1 MRVVV
6 FISGRGS
13 NLKALLEQQNNYTV
27 VHVISNREQVT
38 GLQIAQDFGIPIT
51 VIPWKNREQ
60 AENQALKQLND
71 INPDLIVLAGFMRVL
86 SEDFVAKFPFKIINI
101 HPSLLPLYPGL
112 NTHQRALNDKQKH
125 HGATVHYVN
134 QHLDQGHSI
143 SQCHIDITA
152 EDSAETL
159 AARLLSKE
167 HKLLSTTVDKIATG
181 QIYRQNNQLYYQN
194 QVISQPIVWSNI

>member
-13 NLKALLEQQNNYTV
+13 NLQALRERQENYTIS
-27 VHVISNREQVT
+27 HVICNHAQAA
-38 GLQIAQDFGIPIT
+38 GLQIARDFDIPST
-51 VIPWKNREQ
+51 VIPWRDTDQ
-60 AENQALKQLND
+60 AEAQALALLRE

-86 SEDFVAKFPFKIINI
+86 SAGFVANFQFKIINI

-112 NTHQRALNDKQKH
+112 NTHQRALNDRQSK
-125 HGATVHYVN
+125 HGATVHYVD

-143 SQCHIDITA
+143 SQCHINITA
-152 EDSAETL
+152 KDTAETL

-167 HKLLSTTVDKIATG
+167 HKLLTTTVNKIASG
-181 QIYRQNNQLYYQN
+181 EIYWQDNQLFYNN
-194 QVISQPIVWSNI
+194 QVITQPIVWSNI

>member
-27 VHVISNREQVT
+27 VHVISNREQAA
-38 GLQIAQDFGIPIT
+38 GLQIAQDFGVPTT

-86 SEDFVAKFPFKIINI
+86 SEDFVTKFPFKIINI

-112 NTHQRALNDKQKH
+112 NTHQRALNDKQKQ

-143 SQCHIDITA
+143 SQCHIDITD

-159 AARLLSKE
+159 ATRLLSKE

-181 QIYRQNNQLYYQN
+181 QIYRHNNQLYYQN
-194 QVISQPIVWSNI
+194 QVITQPIVWSNI